1 MTLKKDMQQ
10 NGKVIKVT
18 FYTQPLPDAGE
29 VYLVGD
35 FNDWNESSHP
45 MSQLK
50 DGRFKAAIKLEPGK
64 EYQFRYRVDGEWH
77 NEWEADKYSSNPY
90 SGDNSVVVT

>member
-1 MTLKKDMQQ
+1 MTLKKDVQQ
-10 NGKVIKVT
+10 NGSVVKVT
-18 FYTQPLPDAGE
+18 FYTQELPDAKE
-29 VYLVGD
+29 AFLVGD

-50 DGRFKAAIKLEPGK
+50 DGRFKLAIKLEPGK
-64 EYQFRYRVDGEWH
+64 EYQFRYRVDGEWQ
-77 NEWEADKYSSNPY
+77 NEWDADKYASNPY